1 MTCYCSLYV
10 DADAQKHVKEVYATH
25 VRRLMYIL
33 DQEQQARLR
42 VEDKLDDMKVIFD
55 YKNGFTSFLVQTLV
69 IVFCTQLFVFIFIL

>member
-1 MTCYCSLYV
+1 MTGYLYFLLFT

-42 VEDKLDDMKVIFD
+42 VEDKLDDMKVP
-55 YKNGFTSFLVQTLV
+55 
-69 IVFCTQLFVFIFIL
+69 